1 MSEWMNEW
9 IDERI
14 NEWMNELTT
23 EWKQTLE
30 GMKIMGIIGFSRFWY
45 SCDGK
50 TIQHYGWTWP
60 LLDEWRHT

>member
-23 EWKQTLE
+23 EWKQKLE
-30 GMKIMGIIGFSRFWY
+30 DMKGYGNHRFFAV
-45 SCDGK
+45 
-50 TIQHYGWTWP
+50 
-60 LLDEWRHT
+60 